1 MRRMF
6 VGLAILCALL
16 FCTLIP
22 GTPVNGDPS
31 PAARTA
37 GIHLTT
43 PASYARVVTQAV
55 GELMAVLVAL
65 ATLLVAV
72 WQQPAVLSLVRT
84 RRVVPRSLLRSWS
97 GDRRGPPISA

>member
-1 MRRMF
+1 MF

-16 FCTLIP
+16 VCTLIP

-31 PAARTA
+31 PAAETA

-43 PASYARVVTQAV
+43 PVAHARVVTQQAAQLFAV
-55 GELMAVLVAL
+55 IVAV

-72 WQQPAVLSLVRT
+72 GRRPIALPIGRT

-97 GDRRGPPISA
+97 GDRRGPPRFA